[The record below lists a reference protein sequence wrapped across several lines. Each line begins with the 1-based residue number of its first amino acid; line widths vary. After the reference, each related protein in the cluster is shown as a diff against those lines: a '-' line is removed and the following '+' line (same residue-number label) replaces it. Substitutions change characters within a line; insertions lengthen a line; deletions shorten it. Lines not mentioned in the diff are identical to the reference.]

1 MTKIEVNVKI
11 LNFDM
16 DGTIADLY
24 GFSDWLPLLR
34 QFSTLPYEGAKPL
47 VPMDTLARHLC
58 RLQAEGYRLRVISWG
73 SMDSTPAY
81 DEAVRVAKE
90 DWLSRYLPTVHW
102 DEICVVPYGTP
113 KHEVGAIPGGIL
125 FDDSVPVRR
134 AWGDGAFDEEHILS
148 VLRRL

>member
-1 MTKIEVNVKI
+1 MTEIEVKI

-24 GFSDWLPLLR
+24 SFPDWLPLLR

-47 VPMDTLARHLC
+47 VPMATLSRHL
-58 RLQAEGYRLRVISWG
+58 RRVQAKGYQLRIISWG
-73 SMDSTPAY
+73 SKDSTPEY
-81 DEAVRVAKE
+81 DVAVRQAKL
-90 DWLSRYLPTVHW
+90 DWLNRYLPEIEW

-113 KHEVGAIPGGIL
+113 KHEVGIIPGGIL

-134 AWGDGAFDEEHILS
+134 AWGEGAFDEEHILT
-148 VLRRL
+148 VLREL